1 MNRLTCNPESKI
13 TIFIVIALYQV
24 MLHSSSMKISKR
36 GKQGQYESCLL
47 RRLASNDTN
56 QDCTRSNAVSRWCCL
71 FKSPRRGYVVLDW
84 HGWMGHDPDVCTP
97 HVPGHELIGKIV
109 ATGKDVQRWQI
120 GERVTVPFVGGC
132 DHCEQCQTG
141 NQQVCNAQL
150 QPGFTHWGS
159 LPELVTIKYADTNL
173 VQLPGFLT
181 DVAAASLGC
190 RFVTA
195 FRGLMDQGRLGAG
208 QWVAVHGC
216 GGVGLSAIMIAHAV
230 GANIIAIDIDDK
242 KLQLA
247 KTLGANYLLHGR
259 QVDNIGQAIKGLTGG
274 GAHVSMDAL
283 GHPET
288 CVNSVSCL
296 RKRVKRI
303 QVGLLVGDQSTPPI
317 PMNLVVAHELEILGS
332 HGIEAHQYKRILNM
346 IETGKLTPEQLIH
359 RHNSPR
365 SGPHTI
371 DGDGSV

>member
-1 MNRLTCNPESKI
+1 MKAVYYEDFQA
-13 TIFIVIALYQV
+13 TIQIKTVPDPTPSADGVVIQV
-24 MLHSSSMKISKR
+24 TATGL
-36 GKQGQYESCLL
+36 C
-47 RRLASNDTN
+47 
-56 QDCTRSNAVSRWCCL
+56 RS
-71 FKSPRRGYVVLDW
+71 DW
-84 HGWMGHDPDVCTP
+84 HGWMGHDPDISTP

-109 ATGKDVQRWQI
+109 ATGKDVQKWQI

-132 DHCEQCQTG
+132 EHCEQCQTG
-141 NQQVCNAQL
+141 NQQVCNAQF

-159 LPELVTIKYADTNL
+159 FAELVTIKYADTNL
-173 VQLPGFLT
+173 VQLPDFLT

-195 FRGLMDQGRLGAG
+195 FRGLMDQGQLGAG

-296 RKRVKRI
+296 RKRGKHI

-332 HGIEAHQYKRILNM
+332 HGIQAHQYKRILNM
-346 IETGKLTPEQLIH
+346 IETGKLTPEQLVQDTIH
-359 RHNSPR
+359 LDQAPTRLMAMDQFNEL
-365 SGPHTI
+365 GITI
-371 DGDGSV
+371 INQFDT